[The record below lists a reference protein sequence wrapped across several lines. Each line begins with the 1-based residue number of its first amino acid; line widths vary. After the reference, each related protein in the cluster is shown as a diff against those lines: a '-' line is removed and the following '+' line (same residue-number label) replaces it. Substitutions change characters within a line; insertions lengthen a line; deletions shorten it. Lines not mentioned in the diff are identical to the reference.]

1 MKKQTKEKTQKSLSV
16 KITATHSYKRDFKN
30 TYGKD
35 PSQKDLIKDLRD
47 RLEGTGLSAT
57 RLSKKRSKK

>member
-1 MKKQTKEKTQKSLSV
+1 MPKQTKKKTQKSLSV

-30 TYGKD
+30 MYGKN

-57 RLSKKRSKK
+57 RLSKKRKK